1 MLRKALLIAGT
12 LTLIAVPS
20 YALATNQ
27 PEASVQFGAEG
38 AVTDPAVEDH
48 IYPGARAIDA
58 NGTVN
63 FNVDGVH
70 QPLLYRLHDGESL
83 DEAHTKLEARAS
95 ELQGTT
101 PRRRMAGAGQ
111 FAAAVGI
118 DSLTA
123 ADRAFGFTYL
133 SGQQVPPPVVQTVS
147 ATSLISGKYIM
158 LCNVRVHYQNFDMFG
173 LVNVQKAQPASTETV
188 TAHAHH

>member
-1 MLRKALLIAGT
+1 MLRKGLLLAGT

-20 YALATNQ
+20 FALAGQ
-27 PEASVQFGAEG
+27 PDASVQFGAEG

-58 NGTVN
+58 NGAVT
-63 FNVDGVH
+63 FHVDGVH
-70 QPLLYRLHDGESL
+70 QPLLYKLHDGESL

-95 ELQGTT
+95 EVQGTT
-101 PRRRMAGAGQ
+101 PRRRMAGVGQ
-111 FAAAVGI
+111 FAAAPGV

-123 ADRAFGFTYL
+123 ADQAFGFTYL
-133 SGQQVPPPVVQTVS
+133 SDRQVAPPLVGT
-147 ATSLISGKYIM
+147 AEAKDLLSGKYIM

-173 LVNVQKAQPASTETV
+173 LVNVLPTKSTG
-188 TAHAHH
+188 TATATTHAHH